1 MTELLQ
7 KAKSPSGMASLTA
20 QIEKFPIDEQ
30 NAIASR
36 WLAELVGLKQKSTPN
51 QPQTSFVSGKHF
63 PIVTEP
69 LEETKRYRRLK
80 CF

>member
-1 MTELLQ
+1 M
-7 KAKSPSGMASLTA
+7 
-20 QIEKFPIDEQ
+20 
-30 NAIASR
+30 
-36 WLAELVGLKQKSTPN
+36 GLKQKSTPN
-51 QPQTSFVSGKHF
+51 EPQTSFVSGKHF